1 MGFRCLSLDE
11 EGMGISLGTRG
22 QVSRLERY
30 DTKNWECER
39 GAMADNRFGV
49 FVLAYHLGVTAVR
62 AITNA
67 FNCGEDL
74 SSSLVVKE
82 ICAAVNTD
90 SPGNL
95 PSVLVSIRA
104 GIPNRIKDN

>member
-1 MGFRCLSLDE
+1 MIQRRC
-11 EGMGISLGTRG
+11 
-22 QVSRLERY
+22 
-30 DTKNWECER
+30 ECER
-39 GAMADNRFGV
+39 GVMADNRFGV

-74 SSSLVVKE
+74 CSSLVVKE

>member
-1 MGFRCLSLDE
+1 MV
-11 EGMGISLGTRG
+11 T
-22 QVSRLERY
+22 
-30 DTKNWECER
+30 
-39 GAMADNRFGV
+39 
-49 FVLAYHLGVTAVR
+49 AYHLGVVAVR

-82 ICAAVNTD
+82 ICAAVDTD

-95 PSVLVSIRA
+95 TSVLVSDSKHPTSLILTYTVTQTRCL
-104 GIPNRIKDN
+104 

>member
-1 MGFRCLSLDE
+1 MNQRKCACG
-11 EGMGISLGTRG
+11 RG
-22 QVSRLERY
+22 V
-30 DTKNWECER
+30 
-39 GAMADNRFGV
+39 MADNRFGM
-49 FVLAYHLGVTAVR
+49 FGIAYHLGVTAVR

-74 SSSLVVKE
+74 SSSMVVKE

-104 GIPNRIKDN
+104 GIPKRIKDN

>member
-1 MGFRCLSLDE
+1 MFTHVTRVNGKRGCLIFS
-11 EGMGISLGTRG
+11 S
-22 QVSRLERY
+22 V
-30 DTKNWECER
+30 
-39 GAMADNRFGV
+39 V
-49 FVLAYHLGVTAVR
+49 FLLAYHLGVTAVR

-95 PSVLVSIRA
+95 PSVLVNIRA
-104 GIPNRIKDN
+104 GIPYRIKDN